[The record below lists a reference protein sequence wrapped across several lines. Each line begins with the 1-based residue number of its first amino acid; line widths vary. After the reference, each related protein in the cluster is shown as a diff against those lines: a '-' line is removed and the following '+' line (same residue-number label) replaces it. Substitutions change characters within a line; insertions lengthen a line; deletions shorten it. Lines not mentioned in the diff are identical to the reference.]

1 MSIYHFFIA
10 AIGRRSF
17 CKSVPW
23 AGLRQR
29 DGEWGQKLAFILG
42 SACKRV
48 AGTGAASNERVAR
61 RFPSRREARIGRH
74 FACASRSRRQNS
86 DSSTQ
91 CNRSRDRTAGAAV
104 ESLRLADDPE
114 LSPPGS
120 RLGDL
125 CHAAFR
131 HCHGQQRASVQLA
144 TMAAT
149 GEDAA

>member
-48 AGTGAASNERVAR
+48 AVVGGRAKRQMKGLQGVFHRVVRRVSAVTLTAPADRADGIPIQARNVTGAVIAR
-61 RFPSRREARIGRH
+61 LVQLSSRYAWSTILSFLLLAVVSATYVTRH
-74 FACASRSRRQNS
+74 FA
-86 DSSTQ
+86 
-91 CNRSRDRTAGAAV
+91 
-104 ESLRLADDPE
+104 
-114 LSPPGS
+114 
-120 RLGDL
+120 
-125 CHAAFR
+125 
-131 HCHGQQRASVQLA
+131 
-144 TMAAT
+144 
-149 GEDAA
+149 